1 MTQGFAGRR
10 YGTQKA
16 SADRP
21 WCQEIALHL
30 NGTRVTPSLNPALLL
45 SPTCS
50 FMRHWLCSVVVLV
63 GALSLPMVASST
75 EAASAPVLTEGQRAR
90 IERGEVITSVESDGG
105 ENRAELIALIEGDAA
120 SVWSVITDFESY
132 EAWVPD
138 QANSEVVQR
147 SGNVW
152 VLEGET
158 RVPILP
164 NRRYRLRD
172 VRSERVVNGQ
182 TVYIDEWEYIE
193 NSGNM
198 EENRGFWYVA
208 PYDETRT
215 LIRMVVFADLG
226 MPVPQSVINWGTRR
240 ALPGLAEGIQQQTTE
255 RFE

>member
-1 MTQGFAGRR
+1 MTQSFGGSQMVMGDATRHRSG
-10 YGTQKA
+10 
-16 SADRP
+16 
-21 WCQEIALHL
+21 CQEIPSNL
-30 NGTRVTPSLNPALLL
+30 NGARVTASLHRLRTLSLTSFSMRFWLSAL
-45 SPTCS
+45 T
-50 FMRHWLCSVVVLV
+50 LCFVLV
-63 GALSLPMVASST
+63 APAHGAGASET
-75 EAASAPVLTEGQRAR
+75 PAAPVLSDQQRAR
-90 IERGEVITSVESDGG
+90 IERGEVITMVETQGD

-120 SVWSVITDFESY
+120 SVWSVIADFESY

-138 QANSEVVQR
+138 QTSSDVVQR

-172 VRSERVVNGQ
+172 VRSERIVDGQ

-208 PYDETRT
+208 PYDATRT

-226 MPVPQSVINWGTRR
+226 IPVPQSVINWGTRR
-240 ALPGLAEGIQQQTTE
+240 ALPDLAEGIQQQTTE
-255 RFE
+255 RFD